1 MTPDTD
7 NQRFRFCPECGV
19 VYFTKQANCMGH
31 PMGIDDDPEDHIM
44 PLLVDLDAELAAYE
58 LAQETEP

>member
-1 MTPDTD
+1 MTPD
-7 NQRFRFCPECGV
+7 QRLRFCPECGV

-31 PMGIDDDPEDHIM
+31 PMGIDDDPQDHIM
-44 PLLVDLDAELAAYE
+44 PLLVDVDLDAELAAYE